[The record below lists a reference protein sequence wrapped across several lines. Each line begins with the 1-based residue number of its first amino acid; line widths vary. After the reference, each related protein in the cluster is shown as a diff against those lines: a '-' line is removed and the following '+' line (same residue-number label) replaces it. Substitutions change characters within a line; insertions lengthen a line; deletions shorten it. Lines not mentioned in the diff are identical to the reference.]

1 MTAKDF
7 FKPKDVAEKALEA
20 FQNEIKSKTIE
31 SENELC
37 TCEIEPTFYSVNLRV
52 WEAETG
58 LDCEDAFEFEAEVEE
73 LYLELLAKSEREQ
86 KEEQQHNE
94 TLNYT
99 SNFI

>member
-1 MTAKDF
+1 MNAKEF
-7 FKPKDVAEKALEA
+7 FNKQTIAGKAFEA
-20 FQNEIKSKTIE
+20 FKESKPVTIV
-31 SENELC
+31 SDC
-37 TCEIEPTFYSVNLRV
+37 SSCICECEPTEYGVFLRA

-58 LDCEDAFEFEAEVEE
+58 LDCEDANEFEAEVEE

-86 KEEQQHNE
+86 KEEQLHIE

>member
-1 MTAKDF
+1 MKAKEF
-7 FKPKDVAEKALEA
+7 FNPKDVAEKALEA
-20 FQNEIKSKTIE
+20 FQNEIKSKIIE
-31 SENELC
+31 SENGLC
-37 TCEIEPTFYSVNLRV
+37 TCEIEPTFYSVNLRA

-58 LDCEDAFEFEAEVEE
+58 FDCEDAFEFEAEVEE

-86 KEEQQHNE
+86 KDEQLHNE

>member
-1 MTAKDF
+1 MKAKNYF
-7 FKPKDVAEKALEA
+7 NVKKVAQEA
-20 FQNEIKSKTIE
+20 FDAFKDETKSRTLEDKDC
-31 SENELC
+31 LC
-37 TCEIEPTFYSVNLRV
+37 TCEIEPKDYGVYVRV

-73 LYLELLAKSEREQ
+73 LYLELLAKSEREE
-86 KEEQQHNE
+86 KEEQLHNE

>member
-1 MTAKDF
+1 MKAKEF

-20 FQNEIKSKTIE
+20 FQNKKKSKIIE
-31 SENELC
+31 SENGLC
-37 TCEIEPTFYSVNLRV
+37 TCEIEPTFYSVNLSA

-58 LDCEDAFEFEAEVEE
+58 LDCEDALEFEAEVED

-86 KEEQQHNE
+86 KDEQLHNE